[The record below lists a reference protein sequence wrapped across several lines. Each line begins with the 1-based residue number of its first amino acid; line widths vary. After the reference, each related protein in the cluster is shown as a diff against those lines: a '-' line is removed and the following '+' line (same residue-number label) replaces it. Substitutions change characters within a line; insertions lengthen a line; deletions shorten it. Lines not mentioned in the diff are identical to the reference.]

1 MRLLVTTPM
10 SVLVNA
16 DDVRHVRAEDETGA
30 FGVLP
35 GHADFITV
43 LSVSVITW
51 RNHRDEEHHV
61 AVRGGVLTVRDGDL
75 VEIATREAVGE
86 DTLRQLGQV
95 VLERFR
101 EEVQAEEES
110 RISATRLH
118 LAAIRQLQ
126 RYLES
131 GRQRVPQPLSPTLG
145 RSTVKSGPPGEGE
158 AA

>member
-10 SVLVNA
+10 SVVVDV
-16 DDVRHVRAEDETGA
+16 DDVKHVRAEDETGA
-30 FGVLP
+30 LGILP

-51 RNHRDEEHHV
+51 RNHFDEEHHV
-61 AVRGGVLTVRDGDL
+61 AVRGGVLTVNDGRL
-75 VEIATREAVGE
+75 VEVATREAVGE
-86 DTLRQLGQV
+86 RTLRQLGRS

-110 RISATRLH
+110 RTSATRLH

-131 GRQRVPQPLSPTLG
+131 GHRPAHAEPPSALGLSATRGGSL
-145 RSTVKSGPPGEGE
+145 GEGDD
-158 AA
+158 A